1 MSYVAA
7 DPYTVA
13 TKPAVVSQPKSQV
26 ALGLKVSLSA
36 DRSLKNRPFWPFRPH
51 RRAEADNARMSL
63 SEILL
68 IIALV
73 VFIVAAIGWSYKKTD
88 LICVGLALWSLSEL
102 ISRGL
107 SSLTLSTILLI
118 LAFIAFV
125 LGAIGWGY
133 KKIGL
138 IAVGLA
144 LWVASIVLPMIIH

>member
-1 MSYVAA
+1 M
-7 DPYTVA
+7 
-13 TKPAVVSQPKSQV
+13 
-26 ALGLKVSLSA
+26 
-36 DRSLKNRPFWPFRPH
+36 
-51 RRAEADNARMSL
+51 ADNARMSL
-63 SEILL
+63 AEILL
-68 IIALV
+68 IIALI
-73 VFIVAAIGWSYKKTD
+73 VFVVAAIGWSYGKTN
-88 LICVGLALWSLSEL
+88 LVCVGLALWSLSEL
-102 ISRGL
+102 ITRGL

>member
-1 MSYVAA
+1 LL
-7 DPYTVA
+7 PRFTGA
-13 TKPAVVSQPKSQV
+13 TAREFIM
-26 ALGLKVSLSA
+26 A
-36 DRSLKNRPFWPFRPH
+36 RFRPEEPAILAAFG
-51 RRAEADNARMSL
+51 RTAGPWLIIARMSL

-68 IIALV
+68 IIALI
-73 VFIVAAIGWSYKKTD
+73 VFVVAAIGWSYKKTD
-88 LICVGLALWSLSEL
+88 LVCVGLALWSLSEL
-102 ISRGL
+102 ITRGL

>member
-1 MSYVAA
+1 MS
-7 DPYTVA
+7 
-13 TKPAVVSQPKSQV
+13 
-26 ALGLKVSLSA
+26 
-36 DRSLKNRPFWPFRPH
+36 RFRPEESTIFACFG
-51 RRAEADNARMSL
+51 RIRGPWLIMARMSL

-88 LICVGLALWSLSEL
+88 LVCVGLALWSLSEL
-102 ISRGL
+102 ITRGV